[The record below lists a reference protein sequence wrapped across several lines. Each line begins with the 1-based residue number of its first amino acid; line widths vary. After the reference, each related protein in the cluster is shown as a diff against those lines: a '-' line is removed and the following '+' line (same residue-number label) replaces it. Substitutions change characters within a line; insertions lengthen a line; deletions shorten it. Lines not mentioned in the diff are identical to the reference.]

1 MLRAVLRKQLPHC
14 PKGGKSPA
22 HLPYLQRTA
31 IVQLGVPTSP
41 GDGDPW
47 FRCSKHAPTGFGPVA
62 GDSLVECGPGHRT
75 RSTPLLSV
83 WVACGTAVPASLPSC
98 PSAAP
103 KFPQSSV
110 DRRYPRQRRRFFSAG
125 LPRSRL
131 HIPPTDGPLRESPA
145 HAGRARDGVFW
156 TPGRG

>member
-1 MLRAVLRKQLPHC
+1 MLRAVLRKQPPHC

-22 HLPYLQRTA
+22 HLPYLKRTV

-41 GDGDPW
+41 GHGDPW

-75 RSTPLLSV
+75 RSTPLLSG
-83 WVACGTAVPASLPSC
+83 WVASGTICKAVPASLPSC

-103 KFPQSSV
+103 KFPQSWLG
-110 DRRYPRQRRRFFSAG
+110 RRSPRQRRRLFAAG
-125 LPRSRL
+125 LPRYRL
-131 HIPPTDGPLRESPA
+131 HILPTGMP
-145 HAGRARDGVFW
+145 F
-156 TPGRG
+156 